1 MKKILSMFLVTLM
14 LIVFVGCGST
24 NNVTF
29 EGYEWKL
36 TFIQS
41 NKDGS
46 IIGCASEHY
55 EAHKDIEDLI
65 VVDLICSA
73 ENGNFVIT
81 DNTNNTKYSGTY
93 TAIDE
98 NAESI
103 IYDIATSTNKGTAV
117 SSVTK
122 DDRGGETPTLIIT
135 IGDYSLNFQS

>member
-1 MKKILSMFLVTLM
+1 MKKILSMFLVALM
-14 LIVFVGCGST
+14 LIGLVGCGSKNT
-24 NNVTF
+24 VTF

-55 EAHKDIEDLI
+55 EAHKDIGNII

-98 NAESI
+98 STENI
-103 IYDIATSTNKGTAV
+103 LYDIAASTNKGTAV

-122 DDRGGETPTLIIT
+122 DDRGSETPTLIIT